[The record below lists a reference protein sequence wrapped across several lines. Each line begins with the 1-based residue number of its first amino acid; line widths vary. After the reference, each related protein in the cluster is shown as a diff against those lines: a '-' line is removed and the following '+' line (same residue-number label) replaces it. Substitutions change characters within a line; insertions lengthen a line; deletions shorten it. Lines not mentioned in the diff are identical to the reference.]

1 MKAEMVDICKAV
13 GNRIG
18 AYCRENDDKGILFSI
33 RNAKSRTEFLNVLAE
48 TQFRTGVSY
57 SETFFKDLPDN
68 SQWEEYK
75 ALVSIFAM
83 NSFLFKE
90 SKIKENNK

>member
-1 MKAEMVDICKAV
+1 
-13 GNRIG
+13 
-18 AYCRENDDKGILFSI
+18 
-33 RNAKSRTEFLNVLAE
+33 LAE

-75 ALVSIFAM
+75 ALVSI
-83 NSFLFKE
+83 LP
-90 SKIKENNK
+90 